1 MVCEV
6 HFNKSLTKE
15 RKRNTYTHNFAREWP
30 RKSWQGALTPQG
42 ASQSQGAFMASVTTG
57 GWPGVRLSA
66 PGLGWGPAGERWTG
80 GLPEDRGWSGRWDS
94 VGLGRELGAL
104 GAVTWRELSGASGVG
119 PPVERKQGWKLRLCP
134 LPTPAVAGATD
145 NGLAGNW
152 SWEGAEQT

>member
-30 RKSWQGALTPQG
+30 RRSWQGALTLQG

-66 PGLGWGPAGERWTG
+66 PGLGWGPAGEHGTG

-94 VGLGRELGAL
+94 MGLGGELGAL
-104 GAVTWRELSGASGVG
+104 GAVTWRELSGASGG
-119 PPVERKQGWKLRLCP
+119 RAHRWRGSR
-134 LPTPAVAGATD
+134 AGSC
-145 NGLAGNW
+145 GFVPFLL
-152 SWEGAEQT
+152 